1 MNSHGGKLI
10 FCQQFSFDT
19 LKCFVLA
26 YKFYSLVCWIML
38 SSVQHKTFRNIYGRV
53 QNVGRKWRK
62 KETGVLF
69 SGRNLGCCGGGGG
82 SYYNCFLAITIMSPR
97 REVGRFEDEPT
108 RSIERS
114 CGERKRACKSPLLP
128 RPKAA
133 FVIVSIERR
142 RGRLRNAKHAP
153 PVGEGSQK
161 SLEMLSYLDNYL
173 DEWIM

>member
-1 MNSHGGKLI
+1 MTHWNVSSWLTNCIHLLAGLCLPLCSIRHSEIFMEGCRTWEGSGGK
-10 FCQQFSFDT
+10 
-19 LKCFVLA
+19 
-26 YKFYSLVCWIML
+26 
-38 SSVQHKTFRNIYGRV
+38 
-53 QNVGRKWRK
+53 RK
-62 KETGVLF
+62 TGVLF
-69 SGRNLGCCGGGGG
+69 SGRNLGCCGRGGGC

-114 CGERKRACKSPLLP
+114 CRERKRACKSPLPL

-153 PVGEGSQK
+153 PVWG
-161 SLEMLSYLDNYL
+161 SLEM
-173 DEWIM
+173 